1 MGTGKKEVEAAVK
14 KPVTYDDPNTGLKV
28 LKYRVSSIQILLQW
42 KKEWLLGQN
51 ISKDSMGPVSHCHTG
66 FSENVLQR
74 GLDDSSQERLI
85 ERSFKVEILIH
96 PESGEIKWVRLP
108 MVDIERENYI

>member
-14 KPVTYDDPNTGLKV
+14 KTVTYDDPNTGFKV
-28 LKYRVSSIQILLQW
+28 LKYRVSSIQILSDGG
-42 KKEWLLGQN
+42 KKSGSSART
-51 ISKDSMGPVSHCHTG
+51 SKDSMGPVSDCHTG

-108 MVDIERENYI
+108 MVGIERENYI